1 MKPYFPMFVPLE
13 GRRGL
18 VVGGGAVALR
28 KLEKLAPYGA
38 SIRVIAPQILPEIA
52 AMADVEPVR
61 RAFRPS
67 DLHEDWAF
75 VIAATDDPQTNH
87 LIAEQC
93 GHRHLPVNAVDDPAH
108 CSFLFPALVQRGP
121 FSVGISTG
129 GASPTAAVYFKAQ
142 IEGLVPERLEDILVW
157 LHAQRPAIKA
167 RIPEEQL
174 RAAALRRLFAACME
188 KGAPLDDE
196 EMEELL

>member
-93 GHRHLPVNAVDDPAH
+93 GHRRIPVNVVDDPAH

-121 FSVGISTG
+121 LSVGVCTG
-129 GASPTAAVYFKAQ
+129 GASPTAAIWLKEQ
-142 IEGLVPERLEDILVW
+142 IEAMTPERLEDILLW

-167 RIPEEQL
+167 RIPEEGA

-196 EMEELL
+196 ETEGLL

>member
-38 SIRVIAPQILPEIA
+38 SIRVIAPQMLPEIET
-52 AMADVEPVR
+52 MQDVEPVR
-61 RAFRPS
+61 RAFQPS

-75 VIAATDDPQTNH
+75 VIAATDDSRANH

-93 GHRHLPVNAVDDPAH
+93 DHRHIPVNVVDDPAH

-129 GASPTAAVYFKAQ
+129 GASPTAAIWFKER
-142 IEGLVPERLEDILVW
+142 IEAMVPERLEDILLW
-157 LHAQRPAIKA
+157 LHTKRPAIKA
-167 RIPEEQL
+167 AIPEEQL
-174 RAAALRRLFAACME
+174 RAAALRRLCAACME
-188 KGAPLDDE
+188 KGAPLDDAATE
-196 EMEELL
+196 GLL

>member
-38 SIRVIAPQILPEIA
+38 SIRVIAPQILPKIE
-52 AMADVEPVR
+52 AMPDVEPVR
-61 RAFRPS
+61 RALQPS
-67 DLHEDWAF
+67 DLHVDWAF
-75 VIAATDDPQTNH
+75 VIAATDDPHTNH
-87 LIAEQC
+87 LIAGQC
-93 GHRHLPVNAVDDPAH
+93 NQRRIPVNVVDDPAH

-121 FSVGISTG
+121 LSVGVSTG
-129 GASPTAAVYFKAQ
+129 GASPTAAIWFKER
-142 IEGLVPERLEDILVW
+142 IEAMVPERLEDILLW

-167 RIPEEQL
+167 RIPEEGA

-196 EMEELL
+196 ETEGLL

>member
-28 KLEKLAPYGA
+28 KLEKLVPYGA
-38 SIRVIAPQILPEIA
+38 SIRVIAPQILPEIET
-52 AMADVEPVR
+52 MQDVEPVR
-61 RAFRPS
+61 RAFQPS

-75 VIAATDDPQTNH
+75 VIAATDDSRANH

-93 GHRHLPVNAVDDPAH
+93 GCRHIPVNVVDDPAH

-129 GASPTAAVYFKAQ
+129 GASPTAAIWFKER
-142 IEGLVPERLEDILVW
+142 IEAMAPERLEDILLW
-157 LHAQRPAIKA
+157 LHAQRAALKTA
-167 RIPEEQL
+167 IPEEQL

-196 EMEELL
+196 ETEGLL

>member
-13 GRRGL
+13 GRSGL

-38 SIRVIAPQILPEIA
+38 SIRVIAPKILPEIE
-52 AMADVEPVR
+52 AMPDVEPVR
-61 RAFRPS
+61 RALKPS
-67 DLHEDWAF
+67 DLEADWAF
-75 VIAATDDPQTNH
+75 VIAATDDSRTNH

-93 GHRHLPVNAVDDPAH
+93 SQRRIPVNVVDDPAH
-108 CSFLFPALVQRGP
+108 CSFLVPALVQRGP
-121 FSVGISTG
+121 LSVGVCTG
-129 GASPTAAVYFKAQ
+129 GASPTAAIWLKEQ
-142 IEGLVPERLEDILVW
+142 IETMIPERLEDILTW

-188 KGAPLDDE
+188 KGAPLEDE
-196 EMEELL
+196 ETEGLL

>member
-38 SIRVIAPQILPEIA
+38 SIRVIAPQMLPEIA
-52 AMADVEPVR
+52 AMAEVEQVR
-61 RAFRPS
+61 RAFRRS
-67 DLHEDWAF
+67 DLRADWAF
-75 VIAATDDPQTNH
+75 VIAATDDPRLNH
-87 LIAEQC
+87 AIAAQC
-93 GHRHLPVNAVDDPAH
+93 RRRHIPVNVVDDPAH

-121 FSVGISTG
+121 FSAGVCTG
-129 GASPTAAVYFKAQ
+129 GTSPTAAIWFKER
-142 IEGLVPERLEDILVW
+142 IEEMAPERLEDILLW
-157 LHAQRPAIKA
+157 LHAQRAALKTA
-167 RIPEEQL
+167 MPEEQL

-196 EMEELL
+196 ETEGLL

>member
-1 MKPYFPMFVPLE
+1 MKPFFPMFVPLE
-13 GRRGL
+13 GQRGL

-38 SIRVIAPQILPEIA
+38 SIRVIAPQILPEIE
-52 AMADVEPVR
+52 AMPDVEPVR
-61 RAFRPS
+61 RAFQPS

-75 VIAATDDPQTNH
+75 VIAATDDPHTNH
-87 LIAEQC
+87 LIAGQC
-93 GHRHLPVNAVDDPAH
+93 NQHRIPVNVVDDPAH

-121 FSVGISTG
+121 LSVGVCTG
-129 GASPTAAVYFKAQ
+129 GASPTAAIWLKEQ
-142 IEGLVPERLEDILVW
+142 IEAMTPERLEDILLW

-167 RIPEEQL
+167 RIPEEGA

-196 EMEELL
+196 ETEGLL

>member
-1 MKPYFPMFVPLE
+1 MKPSFPMFVPLE

-38 SIRVIAPQILPEIA
+38 SIRVIAPQILPEIE
-52 AMADVEPVR
+52 AMPDVEPVR
-61 RAFRPS
+61 RALNPS
-67 DLHEDWAF
+67 DLEADWAF
-75 VIAATDDPQTNH
+75 VIAATDDSRTNH

-93 GHRHLPVNAVDDPAH
+93 SQRRIPVNVVDDPAH

-121 FSVGISTG
+121 LSVGVCTG
-129 GASPTAAVYFKAQ
+129 GASPTAAIWLKEQ
-142 IEGLVPERLEDILVW
+142 IEAMVPERLEDILTW

-167 RIPEEQL
+167 RMPEEQL

-188 KGAPLDDE
+188 KGAPLEDE
-196 EMEELL
+196 ETEELL

>member
-38 SIRVIAPQILPEIA
+38 SIRVIAPQILPEIT

-67 DLHEDWAF
+67 DLEADWAF
-75 VIAATDDPQTNH
+75 VIAATDDSHTNH
-87 LIAEQC
+87 LIAERCSQ
-93 GHRHLPVNAVDDPAH
+93 RRIPVNVVDDPAH

-129 GASPTAAVYFKAQ
+129 GASPTAAIWFKEQ
-142 IEGLVPERLEDILVW
+142 IEAMVPERLEDILVW

>member
-28 KLEKLAPYGA
+28 KLEKLALYGA
-38 SIRVIAPQILPEIA
+38 SIRVIAPQILPEIE
-52 AMADVEPVR
+52 AMPDVEPVR

-75 VIAATDDPQTNH
+75 VIAATDDPHTNH
-87 LIAEQC
+87 LIAGQC
-93 GHRHLPVNAVDDPAH
+93 NQRRIPVNVVDDPAH

-121 FSVGISTG
+121 LSVGVSTG
-129 GASPTAAVYFKAQ
+129 GASPTAAIWFKER
-142 IEGLVPERLEDILVW
+142 IEAMVPERLEDILLW

-167 RIPEEQL
+167 RIPEEGA

-196 EMEELL
+196 ETEGLL

>member
-38 SIRVIAPQILPEIA
+38 SIRVIAPKILPEIE
-52 AMADVEPVR
+52 AMPDVEPVR
-61 RAFRPS
+61 RALKPS
-67 DLHEDWAF
+67 DLEADWAF
-75 VIAATDDPQTNH
+75 VIAATDDSRTNH

-93 GHRHLPVNAVDDPAH
+93 SQRRIPVNVVDDPAH

-121 FSVGISTG
+121 LSVGVCTG
-129 GASPTAAVYFKAQ
+129 GASPTAAIWFKEQ
-142 IEGLVPERLEDILVW
+142 IEVMVPERLEDILTW

-174 RAAALRRLFAACME
+174 RAAALHRLFAACME
-188 KGAPLDDE
+188 KGAPLEDE
-196 EMEELL
+196 ETEGLL

>member
-38 SIRVIAPQILPEIA
+38 SIRVIAPQILPEIE
-52 AMADVEPVR
+52 AMPDVEPVR
-61 RAFRPS
+61 RALQPS
-67 DLHEDWAF
+67 DLHVDWAF
-75 VIAATDDPQTNH
+75 VIAATDDPHTNH
-87 LIAEQC
+87 LIAGQC
-93 GHRHLPVNAVDDPAH
+93 NQRRIPVNVVDDPAH

-121 FSVGISTG
+121 LSVGVSTG
-129 GASPTAAVYFKAQ
+129 GASPTAAIWFKER
-142 IEGLVPERLEDILVW
+142 IEAMVPERLEDILLW

-167 RIPEEQL
+167 RIPEEGA

-196 EMEELL
+196 ETEGLL

>member
-61 RAFRPS
+61 RALKPS
-67 DLHEDWAF
+67 DLNEDWAF
-75 VIAATDDPQTNH
+75 VIAATDDPHANH

-93 GHRHLPVNAVDDPAH
+93 RQRRIPVNVVDDPAH
-108 CSFLFPALVQRGP
+108 CSFLFPALLQRGP

-129 GASPTAAVYFKAQ
+129 GASPTAAIWFKEQ
-142 IEGLVPERLEDILVW
+142 IEGLVPERLEDILAW
-157 LHAQRPAIKA
+157 LHAQRAALKTA
-167 RIPEEQL
+167 IPEEQL

-196 EMEELL
+196 ETEGLL

>member
-13 GRRGL
+13 GRRAL

-38 SIRVIAPQILPEIA
+38 TIRVIAPQILPEIET
-52 AMADVEPVR
+52 MQDVEPVR
-61 RAFRPS
+61 RAFQPS

-75 VIAATDDPQTNH
+75 VIAATDDSHTNQ

-93 GHRHLPVNAVDDPAH
+93 DHRHIPVNVVDDPAH
-108 CSFLFPALVQRGP
+108 CSFLFPALVQRGL

-129 GASPTAAVYFKAQ
+129 GASPTAAIWFKER
-142 IEGLVPERLEDILVW
+142 IEAMVPERLEDILVW

-167 RIPEEQL
+167 AIPEEQL

-196 EMEELL
+196 ETEGLL

>member
-38 SIRVIAPQILPEIA
+38 SIRVIAPKILPEIA
-52 AMADVEPVR
+52 GMADVEPVR
-61 RAFRPS
+61 RALKPS
-67 DLHEDWAF
+67 DLNEDWAF
-75 VIAATDDPQTNH
+75 VIAATDDPPTNH
-87 LIAEQC
+87 LIAEAC
-93 GHRHLPVNAVDDPAH
+93 GQRRIPVNVVDDPAH

-129 GASPTAAVYFKAQ
+129 GASPTAAVWFREQ
-142 IEGLVPERLEDILVW
+142 IEGLVPERFEDILAW
-157 LHAQRPAIKA
+157 LHAQRAALKA
-167 RIPEEQL
+167 RMPEEQL

-188 KGAPLDDE
+188 KGAPLDDT

>member
-38 SIRVIAPQILPEIA
+38 SIRVIAPQILPDIE
-52 AMADVEPVR
+52 AMPDVEPVR
-61 RAFRPS
+61 RAFQPS

-75 VIAATDDPQTNH
+75 VIAATDDSHTNQ
-87 LIAEQC
+87 LIAGQC
-93 GHRHLPVNAVDDPAH
+93 GQRRIPVNVVDDPAH

-121 FSVGISTG
+121 LSVGVCTG
-129 GASPTAAVYFKAQ
+129 GASPTAAIWLKEQ
-142 IEGLVPERLEDILVW
+142 IEAMVPECLEDILVW

-188 KGAPLDDE
+188 KDAPLDDE
-196 EMEELL
+196 ETEGLL

>member
-38 SIRVIAPQILPEIA
+38 SIRVIAPQILPEIE
-52 AMADVEPVR
+52 AMPDVEPVR
-61 RAFRPS
+61 RAFQPS

-75 VIAATDDPQTNH
+75 VIAATDDPHTNH
-87 LIAEQC
+87 LIAGQC
-93 GHRHLPVNAVDDPAH
+93 NQRRIPVNVVDDPAH

-121 FSVGISTG
+121 LSVGVSTG
-129 GASPTAAVYFKAQ
+129 GASPTAAIWFKER
-142 IEGLVPERLEDILVW
+142 IEAMVPERLEDILLW
-157 LHAQRPAIKA
+157 LHAQRVAIKA
-167 RIPEEQL
+167 RIPEEGA

-196 EMEELL
+196 ETEGLL

>member
-38 SIRVIAPQILPEIA
+38 SIRVIAPQILPEIE
-52 AMADVEPVR
+52 AMPDVEPVR
-61 RAFRPS
+61 RALKPS
-67 DLHEDWAF
+67 DLEADWAF
-75 VIAATDDPQTNH
+75 VIAATDDSHTNH
-87 LIAEQC
+87 LIAGQC
-93 GHRHLPVNAVDDPAH
+93 SQRRIPVNVVDDPAH

-121 FSVGISTG
+121 LSVGVCTG
-129 GASPTAAVYFKAQ
+129 GASPTAAIGLKEQ
-142 IEGLVPERLEDILVW
+142 IETMIPERLEDILTW
-157 LHAQRPAIKA
+157 LHAQRTAIKA

-188 KGAPLDDE
+188 KGAPLEDE
-196 EMEELL
+196 ETEGLL